1 MIKLIEMLIYTGTIA
16 AVFGIVYGVIFY
28 LPERISQSKT
38 ILRRLKSLSE
48 RSLSNGYITV
58 FDLATEAEIS
68 PKLAKSTLDKYVQ
81 ELEGEKLVSSQGEV
95 YYVFPRGEKIFQEK
109 TQFQLESATERKIN
123 DLQSQIIKLQ
133 DVETRE
139 DD

>member
-16 AVFGIVYGVIFY
+16 AVFGIVCGVMFY
-28 LPERISQSKT
+28 LPERLNQSKT

-48 RSLSNGYITV
+48 RSSSNGYITV

-68 PKLAKSTLDKYVQ
+68 PKLAKSTLDKYIQ
-81 ELEGEKLVSSQGEV
+81 ELSGEKLVSPQGEI

-109 TQFQLESATERKIN
+109 TQFQ
-123 DLQSQIIKLQ
+123 
-133 DVETRE
+133 
-139 DD
+139 

>member
-16 AVFGIVYGVIFY
+16 AVFGIVYGLMFY

-48 RSLSNGYITV
+48 RSSSNGYITA
-58 FDLATEAEIS
+58 FDLAAEAEIS

-81 ELEGEKLVSSQGEV
+81 ELEGEKLVSPQGEV

-109 TQFQLESATERKIN
+109 TQFQLESAT
-123 DLQSQIIKLQ
+123 DQ
-133 DVETRE
+133 
-139 DD
+139 